1 MRLSK
6 LYIPAIALLCFGY
19 PMTTVASTLAGLPV
33 GQVNIFL
40 KALYASF
47 FLLAIIGALTK
58 TSVKIPKLT
67 IPLFVFFLLYGVRL
81 VTDLYLFG
89 VYAPLSSPAY
99 TLSYFFLLTLL
110 PALSVAM
117 AFRPSDMK
125 ALSKWIWTVLFLST
139 AMIFVQFQQS
149 GSQFW
154 IALASERLELR
165 DEGEAA
171 ARLSAITV
179 GSVGCS
185 LAIMSLAQ
193 LSLNITGR
201 GRLSLLLSVVGAVL
215 GLGGLFLAGSRGPLV
230 AFLVSLC
237 FLSVGIYRTKLLRS
251 GRQSSISNRSFI
263 LISAM
268 IVAAVFVF
276 QRAETMFIAVE
287 RLLMTFSGLS
297 SRGHAEVRVELAFD
311 ALRNVANSPF
321 FGSGHLVL
329 DNTAYA
335 HNSVLEATMA
345 TGLFGGALF
354 IGSLMIVVLQ
364 LWKVLSLR
372 RDPLAFPLAPVVLSL
387 LILSMFS
394 ASISQSPEIWVSV
407 FLFLTIASR
416 ANSTVPRTTRD
427 LNALPETN

>member
-193 LSLNITGR
+193 LSLNITGEE
-201 GRLSLLLSVVGAVL
+201 G
-215 GLGGLFLAGSRGPLV
+215 
-230 AFLVSLC
+230 
-237 FLSVGIYRTKLLRS
+237 
-251 GRQSSISNRSFI
+251 
-263 LISAM
+263 
-268 IVAAVFVF
+268 
-276 QRAETMFIAVE
+276 
-287 RLLMTFSGLS
+287 
-297 SRGHAEVRVELAFD
+297 
-311 ALRNVANSPF
+311 
-321 FGSGHLVL
+321 
-329 DNTAYA
+329 
-335 HNSVLEATMA
+335 
-345 TGLFGGALF
+345 
-354 IGSLMIVVLQ
+354 
-364 LWKVLSLR
+364 
-372 RDPLAFPLAPVVLSL
+372 
-387 LILSMFS
+387 
-394 ASISQSPEIWVSV
+394 
-407 FLFLTIASR
+407 
-416 ANSTVPRTTRD
+416 
-427 LNALPETN
+427 